1 MDIHTSLLKKETIL
15 IIESNQLIGDR
26 LTSYLAQEGYVT
38 ILITKGSEGFTEI
51 VEHKPDLVIL
61 DITLNGA
68 DGYQILAQKF
78 ADSTVKNIPVFLVS
92 TQGVPINMR
101 RVPEKSVQQFI
112 VSMNGDEKD
121 ITARVNTFFK
131 HDEQPVVSTYVT
143 PSADKKKI
151 LWVEDDKLIGT
162 ILGKKLMNSGFN
174 LLHATKGEDALKA
187 VKTFTPD
194 AIVMDLML
202 PGMSGFDIIQK
213 FHMDDSLKNVPTM
226 ILTNSSKQSDIEK
239 SQKLGVQKFFTK
251 ATLSLDQI
259 VSEVRDLAQ

>member
-1 MDIHTSLLKKETIL
+1 MDVHTPLLKKETIL

-26 LTSYLAQEGYVT
+26 LTSYLAKEGYVT
-38 ILITKGSEGFTEI
+38 ILIAKGSEGFTEI
-51 VEHKPDLVIL
+51 IEHKPDLVIL
-61 DITLNGA
+61 DITLSGA
-68 DGYQILAQKF
+68 DGYGILAQKV
-78 ADSTVKNIPVFLVS
+78 ADTTVKSIPVFLVS

-101 RVPEKSVQQFI
+101 RVPEKSVEQFI

-121 ITARVNTFFK
+121 IATRVNTFFK
-131 HDEQPVVSTYVT
+131 HNEQPVVPAHAT

-162 ILGKKLMNSGFN
+162 ILGKKLIDAGFN
-174 LLHATKGEDALKA
+174 LLRATKGEDALK
-187 VKTFTPD
+187 VIKTFTPD
-194 AIVMDLML
+194 VIVMDLML
-202 PGMSGFDIIQK
+202 PGMSGFEIIQK
-213 FHMDDSLKNVPTM
+213 FHMDDTLKNVPTM

-259 VSEVRDLAQ
+259 VSEIRDLAK